1 MRKAQLILGLAITCM
16 IAFMGCSQPKPINT
30 IKNLHDGING
40 ESNASKKYEAFAA
53 KAKEEGFVTVA
64 ALFDAA
70 SKAEAIHAANHKKV
84 LEQLGGTAE
93 VVYNEFEIKTTA
105 ENLQAAIAGE
115 SYEVAT
121 MYPQFLADAKAEKV
135 KKAEQSFNWANDT
148 EKKHNDFYT
157 KALNALNAGTQA
169 ELPVSYAVCP
179 VCGNT
184 YDAANT
190 DEKCAF
196 CQTEKGKFFTFN

>member
-1 MRKAQLILGLAITCM
+1 MRKTQLILGFAITCM

-53 KAKEEGFVTVA
+53 NAKEEGFVTVA

-93 VVYNEFEIKTTA
+93 IVYNEFEIKTTA

-184 YDAANT
+184 YDSANLE
-190 DEKCAF
+190 DKCAF